1 MRRSALFRFC
11 CLPVIAL
18 TILSLVA
25 PPIVQAR
32 ERQITCESANYRYT
46 YCRVYTGGSARLV
59 HKLSDRPCIEGN
71 TWGYD
76 SRGIWVDKGC
86 RATFV
91 VDEQSYRGWDRS
103 RSRDYDDRYPNRS
116 RDFDDRY
123 PNRSSSH
130 ADDDNSLGT
139 ALGVAAGA
147 ALLGALLAGAG
158 GGDAAK
164 DTNTTYDQRHRPAIP
179 QWAIGTFR
187 GYDPLSNSEVEL
199 TIMPSGDAYALENG
213 RRLNGFFDGRTLSV
227 ANASYQVEA
236 SRNGL
241 ITTPQGDWRN
251 QIHYF
256 RVR

>member
-18 TILSLVA
+18 TILSLIA

-32 ERQITCESANYRYT
+32 ERRITCESANYRYT

-59 HKLSDRPCIEGN
+59 HKLSDRPCTEGN

-91 VDEQSYRGWDRS
+91 VDEQSSRGWDRS
-103 RSRDYDDRYPNRS
+103 RSRGY
-116 RDFDDRY
+116 DDRY

-130 ADDDNSLGT
+130 EEDDNSMGT

-147 ALLGALLAGAG
+147 VLLGALLAGAG

-164 DTNTTYDQRHRPAIP
+164 DTNATYDQRHRPAIP

-213 RRLNGFFDGRTLSV
+213 RRLNGSFDGRTLSV
-227 ANASYQVEA
+227 ANTRYQVDA

-241 ITTPQGDWRN
+241 ITIPQGDRHN